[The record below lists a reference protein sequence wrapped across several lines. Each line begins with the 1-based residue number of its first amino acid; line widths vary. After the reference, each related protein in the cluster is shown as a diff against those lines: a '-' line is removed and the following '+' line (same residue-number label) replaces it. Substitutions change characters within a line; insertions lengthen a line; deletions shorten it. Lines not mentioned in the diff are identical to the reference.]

1 MNILIGIPSKDR
13 IEIETAISIGN
24 LDWDGHN
31 ITYTHSDGA
40 GVYGVAKARNRLVDK
55 ALEGGYDY
63 LLMIDADMIVP
74 EDTIIHLLDPP
85 VPIVTGCARYKN
97 ESRRTPLFKATQ
109 DSEGSNAWKW
119 DDIPPGRFEIE
130 SGGVACAMIDVNL
143 FRQFDRPWFVWQ
155 ERNDGTYCG
164 EDIGWY
170 DRLHQAGIR
179 TYADGRV
186 KCGHIGRKTY
196 D

>member
-40 GVYGVAKARNRLVDK
+40 GVYGVAQARNRLVDK

-74 EDTIIHLLDPP
+74 EDAIIHLLDPP

-97 ESRRTPLFKATQ
+97 DSRRTPLFKATQ

-130 SGGVACAMIDVNL
+130 SGGVAC
-143 FRQFDRPWFVWQ
+143 
-155 ERNDGTYCG
+155 
-164 EDIGWY
+164 
-170 DRLHQAGIR
+170 
-179 TYADGRV
+179 
-186 KCGHIGRKTY
+186 
-196 D
+196 